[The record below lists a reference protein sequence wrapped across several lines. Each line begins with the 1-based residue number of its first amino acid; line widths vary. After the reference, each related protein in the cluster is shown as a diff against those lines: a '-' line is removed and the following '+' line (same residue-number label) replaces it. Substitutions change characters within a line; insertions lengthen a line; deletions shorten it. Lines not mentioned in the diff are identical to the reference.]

1 MKKKNILLMFV
12 LLVAVLLPRV
22 VSAAGTANNWEIYCG
37 DVNKTVS
44 KEDPVRCY
52 LIAEITND
60 AEGKGIFGVLTGVRL
75 NNKLE
80 FVTGTPVGV
89 LDESKIAV
97 TPYNAGQVGGASNRT
112 CMEASGCFDFTAKP
126 NFTIADMKGANP
138 GDAEIQAFNQDHSRY
153 TIIGWYMVKLKDDA
167 TTDDCGEF
175 CINVYMAAT
184 EADMTSPSKVN
195 EGTLDNGLCKEIKP
209 SIPPVEPEKKT
220 CKTEGSGENIKYYGK
235 DGNEVTKE
243 QYDKDCGNPGTGG
256 WASYAVLAA
265 GAFIALSAITIAKKH
280 NKFYQV

>member
-22 VSAAGTANNWEIYCG
+22 VFAAGTASNWGVYCG
-37 DVNKTVS
+37 DINKTVS
-44 KEDPVRCY
+44 KEDPVYCY
-52 LIAEITND
+52 LYAQIDND
-60 AEGKGIFGVLTGVRL
+60 ADQKGIFGVLTGVRL
-75 NNKLE
+75 NEKLE
-80 FVTGTPVGV
+80 FVTGAKVGTADDNKMIV
-89 LDESKIAV
+89 TEYVTGAESEV
-97 TPYNAGQVGGASNRT
+97 SHRSCTEP
-112 CMEASGCFDFTAKP
+112 SGCFDFTSKT
-126 NFTIADMKGANP
+126 NYTISDMRGNNA
-138 GDAEIQAFNQDHSRY
+138 GGAEIQAFNRDHSAY
-153 TIIGWYMVKLKDDA
+153 TIIGYYIVKLKDDA
-167 TTDDCGEF
+167 TTDDCGQF
-175 CINVYMAAT
+175 CLNVYPVQT
-184 EADMTSPSKVN
+184 EADLTNPSGN
-195 EGTLDNGLCKEIKP
+195 EQGTLANGLCQEIKP
-209 SIPPVEPEKKT
+209 TVVIEPEKKT